1 MSEETKSVP
10 TQDAQETVAKNDQ
23 NPSSDSGL
31 MPELMKYKTQRN
43 ELRDELASYK
53 AKEEERRTKKL
64 EEDGKLQ
71 EVIMEL
77 KSQKEKDDVELN
89 ALRDLKKSVKME
101 IVNSL
106 TSDEKKREILLT
118 KDLETLKF
126 IKEEKNSLMSTN
138 PISNP
143 GQTLGAV
150 RSKPLT
156 ESIINKMTAD
166 EKRENWSDITEFFKN
181 KS

>member
-10 TQDAQETVAKNDQ
+10 TQEAQDTVAKNDQ
-23 NPSSDSGL
+23 SPSSDDGL
-31 MPELMKYKTQRN
+31 LQELMKYKSQRN

-53 AKEEERRTKKL
+53 AAEEKRRTKKL
-64 EEDGKLQ
+64 EEEGKLQ
-71 EVIMEL
+71 EVIVEL

-89 ALRDLKKSVKME
+89 ALRDLKNSVKMD

-106 TSDEKKREILLT
+106 TSDEKKREMLLT